1 MQNAFTTHEHIEQTL
16 RYLSMFADMVADKTN
31 EGIVMAD
38 LDGSLLFVNE
48 AWCGMHG
55 YKSKDELIGKQLS
68 LFHTKEQ
75 MKTDVIP
82 LLEKTKQ
89 CGQIEDT
96 VEHIKSNGTV
106 FATQTKMIL
115 VEDGAGKAAGFI
127 IFAANIG
134 QSPKLKDTTVDN
146 LKQIKHLSV
155 RIAQLRKLFGEC
167 REIGECLA
175 EQTIELRANNEILLK
190 QISGL
195 DQSALIPEQYP
206 EQILPWKAQGTITN
220 QLPEDA
226 HPEQRQ
232 PKEAPAKSSEPNVKT
247 KRSIKLPD
255 SKELR
260 KVAEL
265 ARHLSEFSNYNIQS
279 EHKNMAAELERCLTK
294 TKEGKAE

>member
-68 LFHTKEQ
+68 GFHTKEQ

-89 CGQIEDT
+89 CGQIEDI

-106 FATQTKMIL
+106 FATQTKLIL

-127 IFAANIG
+127 IFAANIS
-134 QSPKLKDTTVDN
+134 QPPKLKDTTVDN

-167 REIGECLA
+167 RKIGECLA
-175 EQTIELRANNEILLK
+175 EQTIELRANNEMLLK

-195 DQSALIPEQYP
+195 DQSALIPEQYA

-220 QLPEDA
+220 ELSEDA
-226 HPEQRQ
+226 NPEQRQ
-232 PKEAPAKSSEPNVKT
+232 PKETPAKSSEPNVKS
-247 KRSIKLPD
+247 KRSTKLPD
-255 SKELR
+255 TKELR

-265 ARHLSEFSNYNIQS
+265 ARRLSEFSNYNIQS
-279 EHKNMAAELERCLTK
+279 EHKNMAAELELCSTK
-294 TKEGKAE
+294 TKAGKAE